1 MQEFIEFVNEN
12 SQASNIPDETAS
24 KNKNEVHDLESIKA
38 TLPFWPRLYS
48 KLSNDNDRRVREYAH
63 KAHLKR
69 K

>member
-24 KNKNEVHDLESIKA
+24 KNKGEVHDLESIKA

>member
-12 SQASNIPDETAS
+12 SQSSSITEENAPRNENDEQ
-24 KNKNEVHDLESIKA
+24 DLESIKA